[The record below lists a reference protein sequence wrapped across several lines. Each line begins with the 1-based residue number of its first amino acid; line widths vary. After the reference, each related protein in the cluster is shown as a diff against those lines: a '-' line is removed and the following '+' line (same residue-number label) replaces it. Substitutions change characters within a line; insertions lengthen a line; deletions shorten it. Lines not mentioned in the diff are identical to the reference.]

1 MSTASPPTIALP
13 HPPRSGGAAGW
24 VLRAPFTR
32 WAWSELLYVLVA
44 LPLGVLGL
52 AYAAAT
58 LYAGA
63 FLAITLIGL
72 PLVAAAVQGAR
83 LVGTLHRSL
92 LRALLGLRIGDPA
105 PRRRSSGIVGWV
117 KTGLLDRPAWR
128 TMAYL
133 VLKAPVA
140 VVTFALGAG
149 FWVYGFLFAS
159 YPLWWWLLRPVNVDE
174 SGRRRFSGIQFGT
187 FYLDSWPRALL
198 SLAFGV
204 TLLLAAPWVVRGVLT
219 LDRLLAHGLLGP
231 TTMAERVRDLEE
243 TRAHAVEDS
252 AASLRRIERDL
263 HDGAQARLV
272 ALAMKLGMIKDELDD
287 ANDREGRPVDL
298 AQTRSLVESAHTSAK
313 EALVELRDLARGI
326 HPPVLDRGLD
336 AALATLAAS
345 SPVPVRLHVDVPH
358 RPSPPIETIAYFC
371 TAELL
376 TNVAKH
382 SGARRATVDL
392 TLRDGA
398 LRLQVGDD
406 GMGGARIG
414 DHAGGLAGLADRV
427 RTVDGAL
434 RVASPPGGPT
444 VVTVELPARAPS
456 MGGPP

>member
-1 MSTASPPTIALP
+1 
-13 HPPRSGGAAGW
+13 

-32 WAWSELLYVLVA
+32 RAWSELLYVLAA

-83 LVGTLHRSL
+83 LVGTLHRRL
-92 LRALLGLRIGDPA
+92 LHALLGLRIGDPA
-105 PRRRSSGIVGWV
+105 PRRRASGIVGWV
-117 KTGLLDRPAWR
+117 KTGLLDSTAWR

-133 VLKAPVA
+133 VLKGPVA

-149 FWVYGFLFAS
+149 FWVQGFVFAS

-174 SGRRRFSGIQFGT
+174 TGRRRFSGIQFGT
-187 FYLDSWPRALL
+187 YYFDSWPRALL
-198 SLAFGV
+198 SLGIGV

-231 TTMAERVRDLEE
+231 PRMAARVRDLEE

-272 ALAMKLGMIKDELDD
+272 ALAMKLGMIKDELDG
-287 ANDREGRPVDL
+287 AEDRDGRPADL

-345 SPVPVRLHVDVPH
+345 SPVPVRLHVDVAH
-358 RPSPPIETIAYFC
+358 RPPPPIETIAYFC

-392 TLRDGA
+392 SLRDET

-406 GMGGARIG
+406 GTGGARIG

-427 RTVDGAL
+427 RTVDGSL

-456 MGGPP
+456 VGGTP